1 MKSKVIEFIK
11 DLGNGGAEKIV
22 TDTCLFLDKNKFE
35 PIVVVLFDLPEK
47 PNSKKLRANGVKVIP
62 IYRKANKLT
71 YFFNE
76 IIGKRVYVQ
85 SKFKKIIR
93 QEKPSVIH
101 THMLLLP
108 FLDDIISELKGIR
121 LFYTCHGAVDRYFF
135 GKHEANAIAAQD
147 LIKKC
152 QMRLIGLN
160 KEMVEILNKRFNV
173 DNTFFIRNAVDFNRF
188 CLSESKS
195 SLRAELGIKESDFVV
210 GHVGRFSSV
219 KNHSF
224 LIDVFEKVHEKN
236 INARLLLVGNG
247 ETFDEIRKKVAELGL
262 NDFVIFAGQRTDI
275 PRLLACMDVFCFPSK
290 TEGLSVALVE
300 AQVMGLRIVM
310 SNRFS
315 TDVVLSDRVYILR
328 LEDPVQ
334 KWAEAVLNNESNI
347 LPQGVLSD
355 WDMNKEIKRVEAL
368 YSGQL

>member
-1 MKSKVIEFIK
+1 M
-11 DLGNGGAEKIV
+11 
-22 TDTCLFLDKNKFE
+22 
-35 PIVVVLFDLPEK
+35 
-47 PNSKKLRANGVKVIP
+47 
-62 IYRKANKLT
+62 
-71 YFFNE
+71 
-76 IIGKRVYVQ
+76 
-85 SKFKKIIR
+85 
-93 QEKPSVIH
+93 
-101 THMLLLP
+101 
-108 FLDDIISELKGIR
+108 
-121 LFYTCHGAVDRYFF
+121 
-135 GKHEANAIAAQD
+135 
-147 LIKKC
+147 
-152 QMRLIGLN
+152 
-160 KEMVEILNKRFNV
+160 
-173 DNTFFIRNAVDFNRF
+173 
-188 CLSESKS
+188 
-195 SLRAELGIKESDFVV
+195 
-210 GHVGRFSSV
+210 
-219 KNHSF
+219 
-224 LIDVFEKVHEKN
+224 
-236 INARLLLVGNG
+236 VGNG

>member
-22 TDTCLFLDKNKFE
+22 TDTCLFLDKDKFE

-47 PNSKKLRANGVKVIP
+47 PNSKKLRENGVKIIP

-76 IIGKRVYVQ
+76 IIGKRIY
-85 SKFKKIIR
+85 R

-108 FLDDIISELKGIR
+108 FLDDIISDLKGIR
-121 LFYTCHGAVDRYFF
+121 LFYTCHGAVDRYFS

-147 LIKKC
+147 LIKTC
-152 QMRLIGLN
+152 HMRLIGLN

-173 DNTFFIRNAVDFNRF
+173 DNTFFIRNAVDFSRF

-236 INARLLLVGNG
+236 KNAKLLLVGNG

-334 KWAEAVLNNESNI
+334 KWAEVVLNNESNI